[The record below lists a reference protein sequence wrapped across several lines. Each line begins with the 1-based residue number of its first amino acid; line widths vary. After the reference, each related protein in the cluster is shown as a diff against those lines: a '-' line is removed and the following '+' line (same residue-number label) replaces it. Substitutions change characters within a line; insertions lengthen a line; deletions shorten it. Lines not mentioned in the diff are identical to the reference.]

1 MKRVKIIAEIGVNHN
16 GSIKIAKKIIKKLSK
31 LDIDYIKF
39 QLAKPENV
47 YSLDA
52 FKADYQK
59 KNDKEKYVI
68 DMSKKLQ
75 LSRKQHAI
83 LKNYCKKYK
92 KKYLCTAFD
101 LDSLK
106 YLVNKLKVPL
116 IKIPSGEIVSYDI
129 LQFVSKQSKE
139 IILSTGM
146 ASFEDIRKTLKIL
159 TKNKKKKITILH
171 CTSLYPV
178 NKILINLNVLDE
190 IKKRFKR
197 PIGYSDH
204 SLTDEA
210 CLGAIAKGASIIEKH
225 VTLNNNMSG
234 PDHKASYN
242 IVNFTKFVEKIR
254 DFEIILGRANKVISK
269 EENAI
274 KLMARK
280 SIVSKR
286 LIRKGI
292 IIKRDDICFKR
303 PGTGFSPLE
312 IKKVLGKK
320 TKNAIMP
327 NRVIKNKYL

>member
-1 MKRVKIIAEIGVNHN
+1 MKRVKIIAEVGVNHN
-16 GSIKIAKKIIKKLSK
+16 GSIKLAKKMIKKLSK

-39 QLAKPENV
+39 QLANPENV

-59 KNDKEKYVI
+59 KNDKEKSVI
-68 DMSKKLQ
+68 NMSKKLQ
-75 LSRKQHAI
+75 LSKNQHLI
-83 LKNYCKKYK
+83 LKNYCNKHK

-106 YLVNKLKVPL
+106 YLVNKLKVSI
-116 IKIPSGEIVSYDI
+116 IKIPSGEIQSYDI
-129 LQFVSKQSKE
+129 LQFISKLSKE

-146 ASFEDIRKTLKIL
+146 ASFEEIGKTLKIL
-159 TKNKKKKITILH
+159 NKNKKKKITIFH
-171 CTSLYPV
+171 CTSLYPA
-178 NKILINLNVLDE
+178 KESLINLNVLDE
-190 IKKRFKR
+190 IKKRFKK

-204 SLTDEA
+204 SLTDDT

-225 VTLNNNMSG
+225 VTLNNKMSG

-242 IVNFTKFVEKIR
+242 IKNFAKFVKKIR
-254 DFEIILGRANKVISK
+254 DFEIILGSSNKVISK
-269 EENAI
+269 EENAV

-286 LIRKGI
+286 LIQRGK
-292 IIKRDDICFKR
+292 IIKRNDICFKR

-320 TKNAIMP
+320 TKNEINP
-327 NRVIKNKYL
+327 NRVIKTKFI

>member
-1 MKRVKIIAEIGVNHN
+1 MKRVKIIAEVGVNHN
-16 GSIKIAKKIIKKLSK
+16 GSIKIAKSMIKRLSK

-68 DMSKKLQ
+68 EMSKKLQ
-75 LSRKQHAI
+75 LSKKHHAL
-83 LKNYCKKYK
+83 LKNYCLRHK

-106 YLVNKLKVPL
+106 YLVKNLKIPI
-116 IKIPSGEIVSYDI
+116 IKIPSGEIQSYDI
-129 LQFVSKQSKE
+129 LNFISKQSKE

-146 ASFEDIRKTLKIL
+146 ASFEEIKKTLKIL
-159 TKNKKKKITILH
+159 NKNRKKKITILH
-171 CTSLYPV
+171 STSLYPV
-178 NKILINLNVLDE
+178 KKNLINLNVLDE
-190 IKKRFKR
+190 IKKRFKK

-210 CLGAIAKGASIIEKH
+210 CLGAVAKGASIIEKH
-225 VTLNNNMSG
+225 VTLSNKMKG

-242 IVNFTKFVEKIR
+242 INNFAKFVKKIR
-254 DFEIILGRANKVISK
+254 DFEIILGKSNKVISK
-269 EENAI
+269 EEKAI

-286 LIRKGI
+286 LIKKGT
-292 IIKRDDICFKR
+292 IIKKDDICFKR
-303 PGTGFSPLE
+303 PGTGLSPLE
-312 IKKVLGKK
+312 IRKIIGKK
-320 TKNAIMP
+320 TKNQIEP
-327 NRVIKNKYL
+327 DRVIKNKFL

>member
-1 MKRVKIIAEIGVNHN
+1 
-16 GSIKIAKKIIKKLSK
+16 
-31 LDIDYIKF
+31 
-39 QLAKPENV
+39 
-47 YSLDA
+47 
-52 FKADYQK
+52 
-59 KNDKEKYVI
+59 
-68 DMSKKLQ
+68 
-75 LSRKQHAI
+75 
-83 LKNYCKKYK
+83 
-92 KKYLCTAFD
+92 
-101 LDSLK
+101 
-106 YLVNKLKVPL
+106 
-116 IKIPSGEIVSYDI
+116 
-129 LQFVSKQSKE
+129 
-139 IILSTGM
+139 
-146 ASFEDIRKTLKIL
+146 
-159 TKNKKKKITILH
+159 
-171 CTSLYPV
+171 
-178 NKILINLNVLDE
+178 
-190 IKKRFKR
+190 
-197 PIGYSDH
+197 
-204 SLTDEA
+204 
-210 CLGAIAKGASIIEKH
+210 
-225 VTLNNNMSG
+225 MSG